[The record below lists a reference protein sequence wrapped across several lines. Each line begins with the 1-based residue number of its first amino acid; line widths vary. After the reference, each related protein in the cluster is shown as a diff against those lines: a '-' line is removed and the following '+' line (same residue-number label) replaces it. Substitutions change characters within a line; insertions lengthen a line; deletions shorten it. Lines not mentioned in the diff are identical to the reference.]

1 MTETSTAPDGSG
13 SGPTR
18 GAAGTEALRREGPG
32 VARGASLPPALVAG
46 DRVAV
51 VALSS
56 PVPEDRLDAG
66 LAVLRGWGLE
76 VVEAPGLRGRHP
88 DLPYLAGSD
97 QERAAA
103 FVSAWTDPDVRAV
116 LVGRGGYGVPRILDR
131 LDWDLLAAAGPR
143 TLVGFSDVTPLL
155 HAVVARLG
163 YAAVHGA
170 AVTGIG
176 DGADASRASV
186 RDLLLGPAGERV
198 VADDLEVLVAGSARG
213 PLVGGN
219 LALLAAC
226 PGDLLPARGAVV
238 LLEDVDES
246 PHRLDR
252 TLTTLLRSGWLDG
265 AVAVVL
271 GGFTRCGDPDVV
283 RALLLDR
290 LGGLGVPVVAGAP
303 IGHDEPNL
311 AVPIGATAHLDGP
324 QLRVDVARLTSRE

>member
-1 MTETSTAPDGSG
+1 VVGVPRATSCGTPATGTIACV
-13 SGPTR
+13 PTV
-18 GAAGTEALRREGPG
+18 P
-32 VARGASLPPALVAG
+32 LPPALVPG

-56 PVPEDRLDAG
+56 PVPEDRLDGG
-66 LAVLRGWGLE
+66 LSVLRGWGLD
-76 VVEAPGLRGRHP
+76 VVEAPGLRARHP

-97 QERAAA
+97 DERAAA
-103 FVSAWTDPDVRAV
+103 FVGAWTDPEVRAV
-116 LVGRGGYGVPRILDR
+116 LVGRGGYGVPRILDL
-131 LDWDLLAAAGPR
+131 LDWDALVAAGPR

-155 HAVVARLG
+155 HAVVHHLG
-163 YAAVHGA
+163 YAAVHGP

-176 DGADASRASV
+176 DGADRSRESV

-198 VADDLEVLVAGSARG
+198 VATGLDVLVAGAAEG

-226 PGDLLPARGAVV
+226 PDDLLPARGAVV

-252 TLTTLLRSGWLDG
+252 TLTTLLRTGWLDDAAG
-265 AVAVVL
+265 VVL
-271 GGFTRCGDPDVV
+271 GGFTRCGDAAVA

-290 LGGLGVPVVAGAP
+290 LGDLGVPVVGGAP
-303 IGHDEPNL
+303 VGHDEPNV
-311 AVPIGATAHLDGP
+311 AVPLGALARIDGTT
-324 QLRVDVARLTSRE
+324 LRVEVVRG